1 MARSFHNKVEH
12 KQGNR
17 RRVGRI
23 LGLSPAVLLV
33 TSCGLFSSLAQPA
46 PTATVTPAPSPTP
59 TQTVEPTMTPLPPT
73 VEPSAPP
80 PTPTPGAPF
89 APINVEVLIVTC
101 YRDKSVHPSRF
112 FSQFHLYWQDLS
124 NNEDGFHVYRDG
136 NLVAEVPAD
145 KTEVVDSFDTK
156 NSIPHT
162 YYVVAYNALGETK
175 SERVSITCQGGGGGG
190 GGYP

>member
-1 MARSFHNKVEH
+1 VQYKVSTQEH
-12 KQGNR
+12 KQGNSR
-17 RRVGRI
+17 YVGRI
-23 LGLSPAVLLV
+23 LGLSLAVTLV
-33 TSCGLFSSLAQPA
+33 ISCGIVSGPVQPA
-46 PTATVTPAPSPTP
+46 ATATVTPAPSPTP
-59 TQTVEPTMTPLPPT
+59 TQTVEPTSTPLPPT
-73 VEPSAPP
+73 SEPSAPP
-80 PTPTPGAPF
+80 PTPTPGPPY
-89 APINVEVLIVTC
+89 APINLEVLIVTC
-101 YRDKSVHPSRF
+101 YRDKSVEPSRF

-162 YYVVAYNALGETK
+162 YYVVAYNAIGETK

-190 GGYP
+190 GYNPQ